1 MAPFRGEKNL
11 QSSETIPKE
20 AHTSELLDNNF
31 KVTIWNMLK
40 KLKENTGKELKEIRK
55 TVYEQKIINK
65 SRIIKT
71 IIIAQQIMKLKNTLI
86 EIKNSFEG
94 FNSRVKKAEKRI
106 SKLEDRSFEIIES
119 KDTKK

>member
-1 MAPFRGEKNL
+1 
-11 QSSETIPKE
+11 
-20 AHTSELLDNNF
+20 
-31 KVTIWNMLK
+31 MLK